1 MIKSMTG
8 FGRYE
13 TVTDEYR
20 IAVEIKSVN
29 HRYCDLNIKLP
40 KKFNE
45 IENTLRMMMKEIAER
60 GKVDVYVSYEDYAG
74 RGTHV
79 HYHPQIAKEYVKV
92 AAQVAEEFELHNS
105 LSAERLLGFA
115 DVISLEEESNDLESV
130 FPIVTQTLQK
140 AGEQFIASREREGE
154 QLYQDIK
161 GKLAYLLTLV
171 AQVEE
176 RNDLESVFPIVTQ
189 TLQKAGEQFI
199 ASREREG
206 EQLYQDIKGKLA
218 YLLTL
223 VAQVEERSPQMLQ
236 EHRQKLLEKVQ
247 ELLGDRK
254 IDEGILATELI
265 VYADKVCVDE
275 ETVRL
280 RSHIDAMSETLDMQE
295 AIGRKLDFIAQEM
308 NREANTILSK
318 ANDKELSGIAINLKT
333 EIEKIREQIQNIE

>member
-74 RGTHV
+74 KGTHV

-92 AAQVAEEFELHNS
+92 VAQVAEEFELHNS

-115 DVISLEEESNDLESV
+115 DVISLEEES
-130 FPIVTQTLQK
+130 
-140 AGEQFIASREREGE
+140 
-154 QLYQDIK
+154 
-161 GKLAYLLTLV
+161 
-171 AQVEE
+171 
-176 RNDLESVFPIVTQ
+176 NDLESVFPIVTQ

>member
-74 RGTHV
+74 KETHV

-105 LSAERLLGFA
+105 LSAQRLLGFA
-115 DVISLEEESNDLESV
+115 DVISLEEES
-130 FPIVTQTLQK
+130 
-140 AGEQFIASREREGE
+140 
-154 QLYQDIK
+154 
-161 GKLAYLLTLV
+161 
-171 AQVEE
+171 
-176 RNDLESVFPIVTQ
+176 NDLESVFPIVTQ

>member
-45 IENTLRMMMKEIAER
+45 IENTLRMMMKESAER

-74 RGTHV
+74 KGTHV

-115 DVISLEEESNDLESV
+115 DVISLEEES
-130 FPIVTQTLQK
+130 
-140 AGEQFIASREREGE
+140 
-154 QLYQDIK
+154 
-161 GKLAYLLTLV
+161 
-171 AQVEE
+171 
-176 RNDLESVFPIVTQ
+176 NDLESVFPIVTQ

-308 NREANTILSK
+308 NRDANTILSK

>member
-1 MIKSMTG
+1 MTYKVSTEMESNMIKSMTG

-74 RGTHV
+74 KGTHV

-154 QLYQDIK
+154 QLYQ
-161 GKLAYLLTLV
+161 V
-171 AQVEE
+171 
-176 RNDLESVFPIVTQ
+176 
-189 TLQKAGEQFI
+189 
-199 ASREREG
+199 
-206 EQLYQDIKGKLA
+206 IKGKLA

>member
-74 RGTHV
+74 KGTHV

-105 LSAERLLGFA
+105 LSAERLIGFA
-115 DVISLEEESNDLESV
+115 DVISLEEES
-130 FPIVTQTLQK
+130 
-140 AGEQFIASREREGE
+140 
-154 QLYQDIK
+154 
-161 GKLAYLLTLV
+161 
-171 AQVEE
+171 
-176 RNDLESVFPIVTQ
+176 NDLESVFPIVTQ

>member
-74 RGTHV
+74 KGTHV

-130 FPIVTQTLQK
+130 FPIV
-140 AGEQFIASREREGE
+140 A
-154 QLYQDIK
+154 
-161 GKLAYLLTLV
+161 
-171 AQVEE
+171 
-176 RNDLESVFPIVTQ
+176 Q

>member
-176 RNDLESVFPIVTQ
+176 R
-189 TLQKAGEQFI
+189 
-199 ASREREG
+199 
-206 EQLYQDIKGKLA
+206 
-218 YLLTL
+218 
-223 VAQVEERSPQMLQ
+223 SPQMLQ

>member
-1 MIKSMTG
+1 MTYKVSTEMESNMIKSMTG

-74 RGTHV
+74 KGTHV

-115 DVISLEEESNDLESV
+115 DVISLEEES
-130 FPIVTQTLQK
+130 
-140 AGEQFIASREREGE
+140 
-154 QLYQDIK
+154 
-161 GKLAYLLTLV
+161 
-171 AQVEE
+171 
-176 RNDLESVFPIVTQ
+176 NDLESVFPIVTQ

-280 RSHIDAMSETLDMQE
+280 RSHIDAMSETLDLQE

>member
-74 RGTHV
+74 KGTHV

-176 RNDLESVFPIVTQ
+176 R
-189 TLQKAGEQFI
+189 
-199 ASREREG
+199 
-206 EQLYQDIKGKLA
+206 
-218 YLLTL
+218 
-223 VAQVEERSPQMLQ
+223 SPQMLQ

-254 IDEGILATELI
+254 IDEGILAAELI

>member
-1 MIKSMTG
+1 MESNMIKSMTG

-74 RGTHV
+74 KGTHV

-115 DVISLEEESNDLESV
+115 DVISLEEES
-130 FPIVTQTLQK
+130 
-140 AGEQFIASREREGE
+140 
-154 QLYQDIK
+154 
-161 GKLAYLLTLV
+161 
-171 AQVEE
+171 
-176 RNDLESVFPIVTQ
+176 NDLESVFPIVTQ

-280 RSHIDAMSETLDMQE
+280 RSHIDAMSETLDLQE

>member
-74 RGTHV
+74 KGTHV

-115 DVISLEEESNDLESV
+115 DVISLEEESNDLE
-130 FPIVTQTLQK
+130 P
-140 AGEQFIASREREGE
+140 
-154 QLYQDIK
+154 
-161 GKLAYLLTLV
+161 
-171 AQVEE
+171 
-176 RNDLESVFPIVTQ
+176 VFPIVTQ

>member
-74 RGTHV
+74 KGTHV

-115 DVISLEEESNDLESV
+115 DVISLEEES
-130 FPIVTQTLQK
+130 
-140 AGEQFIASREREGE
+140 
-154 QLYQDIK
+154 
-161 GKLAYLLTLV
+161 
-171 AQVEE
+171 
-176 RNDLESVFPIVTQ
+176 NDLESVFPIVTQ

-318 ANDKELSGIAINLKT
+318 ANDKLLSGIAINLKT

>member
-13 TVTDEYR
+13 TVTDEYS

-74 RGTHV
+74 KGTHV

-115 DVISLEEESNDLESV
+115 DVISLEEES
-130 FPIVTQTLQK
+130 
-140 AGEQFIASREREGE
+140 
-154 QLYQDIK
+154 
-161 GKLAYLLTLV
+161 
-171 AQVEE
+171 
-176 RNDLESVFPIVTQ
+176 NDLESVFPIVTQ

-295 AIGRKLDFIAQEM
+295 AIGRKLDFSAQEM

>member
-74 RGTHV
+74 KGTHV

-176 RNDLESVFPIVTQ
+176 R
-189 TLQKAGEQFI
+189 
-199 ASREREG
+199 
-206 EQLYQDIKGKLA
+206 
-218 YLLTL
+218 
-223 VAQVEERSPQMLQ
+223 SPQMLQ

-247 ELLGDRK
+247 EMLGDRK

>member
-74 RGTHV
+74 KGTHV

-154 QLYQDIK
+154 QLYQ
-161 GKLAYLLTLV
+161 
-171 AQVEE
+171 
-176 RNDLESVFPIVTQ
+176 N
-189 TLQKAGEQFI
+189 
-199 ASREREG
+199 
-206 EQLYQDIKGKLA
+206 IKGKLA

-318 ANDKELSGIAINLKT
+318 ANDKELSSIAINLKT

>member
-45 IENTLRMMMKEIAER
+45 IEKTLRMMMKEIAER

-74 RGTHV
+74 KGTHV

-115 DVISLEEESNDLESV
+115 DVISLEEES
-130 FPIVTQTLQK
+130 
-140 AGEQFIASREREGE
+140 
-154 QLYQDIK
+154 
-161 GKLAYLLTLV
+161 
-171 AQVEE
+171 
-176 RNDLESVFPIVTQ
+176 NDLESVFPIVTQ

>member
-29 HRYCDLNIKLP
+29 HRYCDLNIKLH

-74 RGTHV
+74 KGTHV

-105 LSAERLLGFA
+105 LSAQRLLGFA
-115 DVISLEEESNDLESV
+115 DVISLEEES
-130 FPIVTQTLQK
+130 
-140 AGEQFIASREREGE
+140 
-154 QLYQDIK
+154 
-161 GKLAYLLTLV
+161 
-171 AQVEE
+171 
-176 RNDLESVFPIVTQ
+176 NDLESVFPIVTQ

>member
-74 RGTHV
+74 KGTHV

-115 DVISLEEESNDLESV
+115 DVISLEEES
-130 FPIVTQTLQK
+130 
-140 AGEQFIASREREGE
+140 
-154 QLYQDIK
+154 
-161 GKLAYLLTLV
+161 
-171 AQVEE
+171 
-176 RNDLESVFPIVTQ
+176 NDLESVFPIVTQ

-295 AIGRKLDFIAQEM
+295 DIGRKLNFIAQEM

>member
-13 TVTDEYR
+13 TVKDEYR

-74 RGTHV
+74 KGTHV

-115 DVISLEEESNDLESV
+115 DVISLEEES
-130 FPIVTQTLQK
+130 
-140 AGEQFIASREREGE
+140 
-154 QLYQDIK
+154 
-161 GKLAYLLTLV
+161 
-171 AQVEE
+171 
-176 RNDLESVFPIVTQ
+176 NDLESVFPIVTQ

>member
-1 MIKSMTG
+1 MTYKVSTEMESNMIKSMTG

-74 RGTHV
+74 KGTHV

-176 RNDLESVFPIVTQ
+176 R
-189 TLQKAGEQFI
+189 
-199 ASREREG
+199 
-206 EQLYQDIKGKLA
+206 
-218 YLLTL
+218 
-223 VAQVEERSPQMLQ
+223 SPQMLQ

-254 IDEGILATELI
+254 IDEGILTTELI

>member
-45 IENTLRMMMKEIAER
+45 RENTLRMMMKEIAER

-74 RGTHV
+74 KGTHV

-115 DVISLEEESNDLESV
+115 DVISLEEES
-130 FPIVTQTLQK
+130 
-140 AGEQFIASREREGE
+140 
-154 QLYQDIK
+154 
-161 GKLAYLLTLV
+161 
-171 AQVEE
+171 
-176 RNDLESVFPIVTQ
+176 NDLESVFPIVTQ

>member
-74 RGTHV
+74 KGTHV

-176 RNDLESVFPIVTQ
+176 R
-189 TLQKAGEQFI
+189 
-199 ASREREG
+199 
-206 EQLYQDIKGKLA
+206 
-218 YLLTL
+218 
-223 VAQVEERSPQMLQ
+223 SPQMLQ

-254 IDEGILATELI
+254 IDEGSLATELI

-333 EIEKIREQIQNIE
+333 EIEKILEQIQNIE

>member
-1 MIKSMTG
+1 MESNMIKSMTG

-74 RGTHV
+74 KGTHV

-115 DVISLEEESNDLESV
+115 DVISLEDES
-130 FPIVTQTLQK
+130 
-140 AGEQFIASREREGE
+140 
-154 QLYQDIK
+154 
-161 GKLAYLLTLV
+161 
-171 AQVEE
+171 
-176 RNDLESVFPIVTQ
+176 NDLESVFPIVTQ

>member
-74 RGTHV
+74 KGTHV

-115 DVISLEEESNDLESV
+115 DVISLEEES
-130 FPIVTQTLQK
+130 
-140 AGEQFIASREREGE
+140 
-154 QLYQDIK
+154 
-161 GKLAYLLTLV
+161 
-171 AQVEE
+171 
-176 RNDLESVFPIVTQ
+176 NDLESVFPIVTQ

-318 ANDKELSGIAINLKT
+318 ANDKELSGITINLKT

>member
-45 IENTLRMMMKEIAER
+45 IENMLRMMMKEIAER

-74 RGTHV
+74 KGTHV

-115 DVISLEEESNDLESV
+115 DVISLEEES
-130 FPIVTQTLQK
+130 
-140 AGEQFIASREREGE
+140 
-154 QLYQDIK
+154 
-161 GKLAYLLTLV
+161 
-171 AQVEE
+171 
-176 RNDLESVFPIVTQ
+176 NDLESVFPIVTQ

>member
-13 TVTDEYR
+13 NVTDEYR

-74 RGTHV
+74 KGTHV

-115 DVISLEEESNDLESV
+115 DVISLEEES
-130 FPIVTQTLQK
+130 
-140 AGEQFIASREREGE
+140 
-154 QLYQDIK
+154 
-161 GKLAYLLTLV
+161 
-171 AQVEE
+171 
-176 RNDLESVFPIVTQ
+176 NDLESVFPIVTQ

>member
-1 MIKSMTG
+1 MTYKVSTEMENNMIKSMTG

-74 RGTHV
+74 KGTHV

-115 DVISLEEESNDLESV
+115 DVISLEEES
-130 FPIVTQTLQK
+130 
-140 AGEQFIASREREGE
+140 
-154 QLYQDIK
+154 
-161 GKLAYLLTLV
+161 
-171 AQVEE
+171 
-176 RNDLESVFPIVTQ
+176 NDLESVFPIVTQ

-318 ANDKELSGIAINLKT
+318 ANDKELSGIAISLKT

>member
-1 MIKSMTG
+1 MIKSMAG

-74 RGTHV
+74 KGTHV

-115 DVISLEEESNDLESV
+115 DVISLEEES
-130 FPIVTQTLQK
+130 
-140 AGEQFIASREREGE
+140 
-154 QLYQDIK
+154 
-161 GKLAYLLTLV
+161 
-171 AQVEE
+171 
-176 RNDLESVFPIVTQ
+176 NDLESVFPIVTQ

>member
-45 IENTLRMMMKEIAER
+45 IENTLRMMMKEIVER

-74 RGTHV
+74 KGTHV

-115 DVISLEEESNDLESV
+115 DVISLEEES
-130 FPIVTQTLQK
+130 
-140 AGEQFIASREREGE
+140 
-154 QLYQDIK
+154 
-161 GKLAYLLTLV
+161 
-171 AQVEE
+171 
-176 RNDLESVFPIVTQ
+176 NDLESVFPIVTQ

>member
-74 RGTHV
+74 KGTHV

-105 LSAERLLGFA
+105 LSAQRLLGFA
-115 DVISLEEESNDLESV
+115 DVISLEEES
-130 FPIVTQTLQK
+130 
-140 AGEQFIASREREGE
+140 
-154 QLYQDIK
+154 
-161 GKLAYLLTLV
+161 
-171 AQVEE
+171 
-176 RNDLESVFPIVTQ
+176 NDLESVFPIVTQ

-333 EIEKIREQIQNIE
+333 EIEKIREQIQNLE

>member
-20 IAVEIKSVN
+20 IAVEIKSDN

-74 RGTHV
+74 KGTHV

-115 DVISLEEESNDLESV
+115 DVISLEEES
-130 FPIVTQTLQK
+130 
-140 AGEQFIASREREGE
+140 
-154 QLYQDIK
+154 
-161 GKLAYLLTLV
+161 
-171 AQVEE
+171 
-176 RNDLESVFPIVTQ
+176 NDLESVFPIVTQ

>member
-45 IENTLRMMMKEIAER
+45 IENTLRMMTKEIAER

-74 RGTHV
+74 KGTHV

-115 DVISLEEESNDLESV
+115 DVISLEEES
-130 FPIVTQTLQK
+130 
-140 AGEQFIASREREGE
+140 
-154 QLYQDIK
+154 
-161 GKLAYLLTLV
+161 
-171 AQVEE
+171 
-176 RNDLESVFPIVTQ
+176 NDLESVFPIVTQ

>member
-74 RGTHV
+74 KGTHV
-79 HYHPQIAKEYVKV
+79 HYHSQIAKEYVKV

-140 AGEQFIASREREGE
+140 AGEQFI
-154 QLYQDIK
+154 
-161 GKLAYLLTLV
+161 V
-171 AQVEE
+171 
-176 RNDLESVFPIVTQ
+176 
-189 TLQKAGEQFI
+189 
-199 ASREREG
+199 SREREG

>member
-1 MIKSMTG
+1 M
-8 FGRYE
+8 
-13 TVTDEYR
+13 
-20 IAVEIKSVN
+20 
-29 HRYCDLNIKLP
+29 
-40 KKFNE
+40 
-45 IENTLRMMMKEIAER
+45 
-60 GKVDVYVSYEDYAG
+60 
-74 RGTHV
+74 
-79 HYHPQIAKEYVKV
+79 
-92 AAQVAEEFELHNS
+92 
-105 LSAERLLGFA
+105 
-115 DVISLEEESNDLESV
+115 
-130 FPIVTQTLQK
+130 
-140 AGEQFIASREREGE
+140 
-154 QLYQDIK
+154 
-161 GKLAYLLTLV
+161 
-171 AQVEE
+171 
-176 RNDLESVFPIVTQ
+176 
-189 TLQKAGEQFI
+189 
-199 ASREREG
+199 
-206 EQLYQDIKGKLA
+206 QDIKGKLA